1 MTFIPFDF
9 KSDMEA
15 MELNFNLTVNRLL
28 HGIETPPFRFY
39 NLDIASEAFE
49 EMEVTCSPQMSA
61 GNRILLDAL
70 VEKYNPHATV
80 CESGLLGKI

>member
-1 MTFIPFDF
+1 
-9 KSDMEA
+9 
-15 MELNFNLTVNRLL
+15 
-28 HGIETPPFRFY
+28 
-39 NLDIASEAFE
+39 
-49 EMEVTCSPQMSA
+49 MEVTCSPQMSA